1 MQNEDKPA
9 LASETKNPLSDD
21 DIIEFAE
28 TVLADLDGSDAGYD
42 EDKSLV
48 EDDDDIID
56 LTEVADKPE
65 SSDDILELTEDGD
78 MGPSTEEDILELKD
92 IAEKATGED
101 EVTFELEDDIED
113 LMIEDDAVIEVDD
126 EVDGPADA
134 AEEDADDREII
145 SEPYDFADEEEPFD
159 LSSEDQGDM
168 ASSDQEDEDTE
179 FDFEPAAENL
189 TGNTDES
196 PLSADAGEEETLPEP
211 EDRVPEEYP
220 AGGDPMK
227 VALERQPLEDH
238 VEDLIGGH
246 IGNQIEKQAADGQQE
261 KLELTEADRRLL
273 EEELSLDIDDDAST
287 DATDD
292 RDAAAPAGQLLDDTI
307 DPGSLHRAEGGDTTD
322 AENVPASPTAEAA
335 QPDFA
340 EASGGGVPETFD
352 FDFDETAE
360 DDETAESEPPI
371 TPAVDFEE
379 LSVESLL
386 ADSDANGPAEQH
398 QSFDGAFDRAEGTT
412 EAGNA
417 GPAEPSETEF
427 AKEMQAVGASEM
439 NLEPLESPEPHDGLA
454 AADAMSIPV
463 VELSA
468 QHRTDDDAPAE
479 KLYEPIPEILS
490 GAQLEAVVEQ
500 AVKKLFGEK
509 IETMLS
515 DAIEKA
521 VTKEIDRLKTLILG
535 DLDHDR

>member
-1 MQNEDKPA
+1 
-9 LASETKNPLSDD
+9 
-21 DIIEFAE
+21 
-28 TVLADLDGSDAGYD
+28 
-42 EDKSLV
+42 
-48 EDDDDIID
+48 
-56 LTEVADKPE
+56 
-65 SSDDILELTEDGD
+65 
-78 MGPSTEEDILELKD
+78 
-92 IAEKATGED
+92 
-101 EVTFELEDDIED
+101 
-113 LMIEDDAVIEVDD
+113 
-126 EVDGPADA
+126 
-134 AEEDADDREII
+134 
-145 SEPYDFADEEEPFD
+145 
-159 LSSEDQGDM
+159 
-168 ASSDQEDEDTE
+168 
-179 FDFEPAAENL
+179 
-189 TGNTDES
+189 
-196 PLSADAGEEETLPEP
+196 P

-287 DATDD
+287 DTTDD
-292 RDAAAPAGQLLDDTI
+292 RDAAAPAGQPLDDMI
-307 DPGSLHRAEGGDTTD
+307 DPGSLNRTEDGESSD
-322 AENVPASPTAEAA
+322 AENFPASPTTEAA

-340 EASGGGVPETFD
+340 EASGGGVPEAFD

-360 DDETAESEPPI
+360 DAETAESEPPM

-386 ADSDANGPAEQH
+386 ADSDATGPAEQH

-439 NLEPLESPEPHDGLA
+439 NLEPLEPDDGLA

-463 VELSA
+463 VGLSA
-468 QHRTDDDAPAE
+468 QHRADDDAPAE

>member
-28 TVLADLDGSDAGYD
+28 TVLADLDSSDAGYD

-78 MGPSTEEDILELKD
+78 MGLSTEEDILELKD

-101 EVTFELEDDIED
+101 EVAFELEDDIED

-126 EVDGPADA
+126 EVDDPADA

-159 LSSEDQGDM
+159 LSSEDRGDM
-168 ASSDQEDEDTE
+168 ASSDQEDENAE

-189 TGNTDES
+189 TDSTDES
-196 PLSADAGEEETLPEP
+196 PLSADAVKEETLPES

-220 AGGDPMK
+220 AEDDPMK
-227 VALERQPLEDH
+227 VALERQPLEDQ

-246 IGNQIEKQAADGQQE
+246 IGNQIENPAADGQKE

-273 EEELSLDIDDDAST
+273 EAELSLDIEDDAST
-287 DATDD
+287 DTTDD
-292 RDAAAPAGQLLDDTI
+292 RDAAAPAGQPLDDTI
-307 DPGSLHRAEGGDTTD
+307 DPGRLHRAESGETAD

-335 QPDFA
+335 QPDLA
-340 EASGGGVPETFD
+340 ETSGGGMRETFD

-360 DDETAESEPPI
+360 DVETAESEPPI

-386 ADSDANGPAEQH
+386 ADSDATDPAEQH
-398 QSFDGAFDRAEGTT
+398 LSFDGAFDGAEGTT
-412 EAGNA
+412 EAVNA

-439 NLEPLESPEPHDGLA
+439 NLDPLGSPDPHDGLT

-463 VELSA
+463 VGLSA
-468 QHRTDDDAPAE
+468 QNRADDDAPAD
-479 KLYEPIPEILS
+479 KLNEPLSETLS

-515 DAIEKA
+515 DAIDKA
-521 VTKEIDRLKTLILG
+521 VAKEIDRLKTLILG

>member
-9 LASETKNPLSDD
+9 MASETKNPLSDD

-28 TVLADLDGSDAGYD
+28 TVLADLDDSDAGYD
-42 EDKSLV
+42 EDKALV

-65 SSDDILELTEDGD
+65 SSDDILELTEDVD

-92 IAEKATGED
+92 IAEKAAGED
-101 EVTFELEDDIED
+101 EVAFELEDDIED
-113 LMIEDDAVIEVDD
+113 LMIEDDAVTEVDD
-126 EVDGPADA
+126 EVDEPADR

-145 SEPYDFADEEEPFD
+145 SEPYDFADEEETFD
-159 LSSEDQGDM
+159 LSSEDQGDT

-179 FDFEPAAENL
+179 FAFEPAAENL

-196 PLSADAGEEETLPEP
+196 PLSADAVNEETLPESG
-211 EDRVPEEYP
+211 DRVPEEYP
-220 AGGDPMK
+220 AKGDPMT
-227 VALERQPLEDH
+227 VALETQPLEDQ
-238 VEDLIGGH
+238 VEDLLGNQ
-246 IGNQIEKQAADGQQE
+246 IGNQVPDGQQE

-273 EEELSLDIDDDAST
+273 EEELSLDIDDDVSADTT
-287 DATDD
+287 DG
-292 RDAAAPAGQLLDDTI
+292 RDAAAPAGQPLDDTI
-307 DPGSLHRAEGGDTTD
+307 DPGSFRRAEGGEPAD

-340 EASGGGVPETFD
+340 EASGGGMPEAFD
-352 FDFDETAE
+352 FDFDEAA
-360 DDETAESEPPI
+360 DDLETAESEPPL
-371 TPAVDFEE
+371 TPPVDFEK

-386 ADSDANGPAEQH
+386 ADSDATGHAEQH
-398 QSFDGAFDRAEGTT
+398 QPFDGAEGTT
-412 EAGNA
+412 EAGDA
-417 GPAEPSETEF
+417 GPAKPSETEF
-427 AKEMQAVGASEM
+427 AKEMQAAGASEM
-439 NLEPLESPEPHDGLA
+439 NLEPLESPEPHDRLA
-454 AADAMSIPV
+454 AAESMSIPV
-463 VELSA
+463 VELSG
-468 QHRTDDDAPAE
+468 QHGADGDAPAD
-479 KLYEPIPEILS
+479 KLNLPIPETLS

-535 DLDHDR
+535 DLDHER

>member
-1 MQNEDKPA
+1 MQNEDKPTM
-9 LASETKNPLSDD
+9 ASETKNPLSDD

-78 MGPSTEEDILELKD
+78 MGLSTEEDILELKD
-92 IAEKATGED
+92 IAEKETIED
-101 EVTFELEDDIED
+101 EVAFELEDDIED

-126 EVDGPADA
+126 EVDDPANA

-145 SEPYDFADEEEPFD
+145 SEPYDFADEEETFD

-168 ASSDQEDEDTE
+168 VSSGQEDEDTE
-179 FDFEPAAENL
+179 FDFEPGAENL
-189 TGNTDES
+189 IGNTDES
-196 PLSADAGEEETLPEP
+196 PLSADAGEEETLPES

-220 AGGDPMK
+220 AEGDPMT
-227 VALERQPLEDH
+227 VALERQPPEDQI
-238 VEDLIGGH
+238 EDLIGGH
-246 IGNQIEKQAADGQQE
+246 IGNQIENQAANGQQE

-287 DATDD
+287 DTTDD
-292 RDAAAPAGQLLDDTI
+292 RDAAAPAGQPLDDMI
-307 DPGSLHRAEGGDTTD
+307 DPGSLNRTEDGESSD
-322 AENVPASPTAEAA
+322 AENFPASPTTEAA

-340 EASGGGVPETFD
+340 ETSGGGVPEAFD

-360 DDETAESEPPI
+360 DAETAESEPPM

-386 ADSDANGPAEQH
+386 ADSDATGPTELN
-398 QSFDGAFDRAEGTT
+398 QSFDGAVDGAEGTT
-412 EAGNA
+412 GAGNA

-427 AKEMQAVGASEM
+427 AKERRAVGASQM
-439 NLEPLESPEPHDGLA
+439 NLDPLDPHDGLA
-454 AADAMSIPV
+454 AADAMSTPV
-463 VELSA
+463 VGPSA
-468 QHRTDDDAPAE
+468 QHRADDDAPAE
-479 KLYEPIPEILS
+479 KLNEPIPEILS